1 MSTGVSMS
9 PDRAKWQALYWA
21 VLQQLENKDLAER
34 IRLAEQAIVER
45 ERELGQSGRDNI
57 DEQVVL
63 EDALY
68 TLSALRKTCE
78 FGYKKPSSNVSSLAL
93 VKTAI

>member
-1 MSTGVSMS
+1 MSFGVSRS

-21 VLQQLENKDLAER
+21 VLQQLENKDLAEK

-45 ERELGQSGRDNI
+45 ERELGQSGRDHI

-68 TLSALRKTCE
+68 TLGAIRRTCE
-78 FGYKKPSSNVSSLAL
+78 FNRKKPGSSAIAL
-93 VKTAI
+93 LKTGT

>member
-1 MSTGVSMS
+1 MSAGVSRS

-45 ERELGQSGRDNI
+45 ERELGQSGRDHI

-68 TLSALRKTCE
+68 TLGALRRSSEFNLKKHSSPVTSVALLKT
-78 FGYKKPSSNVSSLAL
+78 G
-93 VKTAI
+93 T